1 MEETERR
8 NHEKTKW
15 TGQGEEM
22 EEALRGQRGSG
33 WPRGTKT
40 TERNPA
46 SREVSGEP
54 LPGASGDL
62 GEGWVSLPQVSS
74 SRYSLRQAGS
84 GSCCTAWGRK
94 RRPSE
99 RRTA

>member
-1 MEETERR
+1 MEGMGRKWRER
-8 NHEKTKW
+8 E
-15 TGQGEEM
+15 GP
-22 EEALRGQRGSG
+22 A
-33 WPRGTKT
+33 
-40 TERNPA
+40 A
-46 SREVSGEP
+46 SRVAEGHKNQGAEP
-54 LPGASGDL
+54 SESQSERATSPRS
-62 GEGWVSLPQVSS
+62 EGLSREGNVSLPQVSS